1 MTIRLSTGLRNMLA
15 GSLGFNGAMNH
26 GFIKIFSGTQPAS
39 ADAAET
45 GTLLGIITKASGA
58 LTKETRASATLTV
71 TGGSGTLTAL
81 TAGTLPLVADP
92 SSVVWE
98 TDTTVTAA
106 KIAAAINRNGMAEAT
121 SAAAVVTVKPRP
133 GTGAA
138 WNGLALAT
146 TGITCTGSN
155 FASGVAPVNG
165 LILGAPVA
173 GVISKPADVWS
184 MLGIAIGTAGWFRQY
199 GSDTADAGAI
209 ISGVPYYARMD
220 GSCGVGSGD
229 AQLSSLAVT
238 VGSPHTVDLFR
249 FTVPAN

>member
-1 MTIRLSTGLRNMLA
+1 MTIRFSTGLRNALA

-26 GFIKIFSGTQPAS
+26 GYMKIFSGSQPATG
-39 ADAAET
+39 DAAET
-45 GTLLGIITKASGA
+45 GTLLGIITKASAA

-121 SAAAVVTVKPRP
+121 SAAAVVTVNPRP

-138 WNGLALAT
+138 WNGLALAA

-155 FASGVAPVNG
+155 FASGVAPANG
-165 LILGAPVA
+165 LILGAPAA
-173 GVISKPADVWS
+173 GVISKNADVWS
-184 MLGIAIGTAGWFRQY
+184 MLGLAIGTAGWFRYY
-199 GSDTADAGAI
+199 GSDTADSGAL
-209 ISGVPYYARMD
+209 ISTAPYYPRMD

-238 VGSPHTVDLFR
+238 VGSPHTVDVFT